1 VRAIEWTNGVVTQV
15 SDNEIMDAK
24 AQVDAAG
31 IGCEPASASS
41 VAGIKKLAANGV
53 IKPGESAVAILTG
66 HLLKDPGATVDY
78 HLNRLVGITPAYA
91 NAPIVVKPTV
101 DAVRQALIQA
111 A

>member
-1 VRAIEWTNGVVTQV
+1 
-15 SDNEIMDAK
+15 
-24 AQVDAAG
+24 VDAAG

-78 HLNRLVGITPAYA
+78 HLNQLAGIAPAYA
-91 NAPIVVKPTV
+91 NAPIVVEPTV
-101 DAVRQALIQA
+101 DAVRQALIRDA
-111 A
+111 